1 MFMQHKQR
9 SEDAWGGG
17 GERRGGGGGGG
28 GERRGALTEFGRKV
42 LMRLVD
48 LRLHNQ

>member
-9 SEDAWGGG
+9 SEDAW
-17 GERRGGGGGGG
+17 GGG